1 MHGAQRPGHLG
12 DQPTTCVWLRAR
24 DHAVLP
30 CGGAW
35 PSRVKEWGRRE
46 VGGNGKCKWHTGH
59 PVVRCPVCGVAA
71 RGHKSG
77 AHEGPHVS
85 LFQPLRWT
93 NSVMPQPSWARQS
106 SRERRQARRRLSM
119 PFRRSQ
125 ARRECKQKGPLYMT
139 GIIYSSVM
147 KDPCGEKKP
156 SFYID
161 STDPF
166 ATNPHRCVSPPSGA
180 TAAWQCFVR

>member
-1 MHGAQRPGHLG
+1 MRVAEGARPRGAAMRRSLAEPRERMG
-12 DQPTTCVWLRAR
+12 AAR
-24 DHAVLP
+24 
-30 CGGAW
+30 
-35 PSRVKEWGRRE
+35 GRS
-46 VGGNGKCKWHTGH
+46 NGTCKWHTGH

-106 SRERRQARRRLSM
+106 SRERRQARRRLPI

-125 ARRECKQKGPLYMT
+125 ARRECKQKGPLHVQFSNE
-139 GIIYSSVM
+139 G
-147 KDPCGEKKP
+147 PLWEKK
-156 SFYID
+156 
-161 STDPF
+161 
-166 ATNPHRCVSPPSGA
+166 AVLL
-180 TAAWQCFVR
+180 